1 MTCCCDLFFACFF
14 PPTGDKTC
22 EIYMFRRC
30 CQEGEKYTLWLLFQW
45 LTSINMN
52 RVTRYVVFHMAL
64 VKSQLHHTPPAL
76 FGAWGTL
83 PLRNTLIHIYSTNPL
98 LCCSSTWAF
107 NTSITLQSA
116 SNSNFSHSKQSIIFP
131 YCPLKYVSATTSK
144 KVKVLVILLIC
155 LSHWKCYSCSNGD
168 DDFEELSLLNIFQA
182 IKHLQHPVSS
192 IFLNR
197 IANNPSSWVSIIIS

>member
-1 MTCCCDLFFACFF
+1 MLLRPIFPMFFFF
-14 PPTGDKTC
+14 PPLLTKPARYICLGDAVKK
-22 EIYMFRRC
+22 R
-30 CQEGEKYTLWLLFQW
+30 EKMDPLAFSWLFFQW

-52 RVTRYVVFHMAL
+52 SVTRYVVFHMA
-64 VKSQLHHTPPAL
+64 SHS
-76 FGAWGTL
+76 FITL
-83 PLRNTLIHIYSTNPL
+83 PQPSLVIGNTALEK

-116 SNSNFSHSKQSIIFP
+116 STSNFSHSKQSIIFP

-155 LSHWKCYSCSNGD
+155 LSHWKCYSCSNRD

-182 IKHLQHPVSS
+182 IKHLQRPVNG
-192 IFLNR
+192 IFLKIELQIPLKLSFHNH
-197 IANNPSSWVSIIIS
+197 